1 VSAGGGGAVPAGEAV
16 TRDRRRP
23 DGRVITYCMYGPED
37 GERVVF
43 EFGTPSTRL
52 LAPDWISPVD
62 ELGIRLLVADRPGY
76 GGSTRQRGRSV
87 AARADDLAA
96 VTDGLGWERF
106 AVWGASGGAPHALAC
121 AARLGDRVTRCASVV
136 GPAPFDAG
144 GLDWYGGMPPGNVAE
159 FSRAATGESALRPL
173 VERLARDAVASAES
187 GQLPIPDDYR
197 LAAADRAAL
206 AARSGAPGYLARTRA
221 AYAGGVDGWIDDT
234 IAFTRPWGFDV
245 TQISAPV
252 SIWYGPGDALC
263 PRAHTRW
270 LLNHIPGAEEHALPG
285 GHILTPSLQRI
296 YRWLVP

>member
-1 VSAGGGGAVPAGEAV
+1 MICGPAGAW
-16 TRDRRRP
+16 
-23 DGRVITYCMYGPED
+23 C
-37 GERVVF
+37 
-43 EFGTPSTRL
+43 
-52 LAPDWISPVD
+52 AP
-62 ELGIRLLVADRPGY
+62 
-76 GGSTRQRGRSV
+76 
-87 AARADDLAA
+87 AALTA
-96 VTDGLGWERF
+96 T
-106 AVWGASGGAPHALAC
+106 
-121 AARLGDRVTRCASVV
+121 VTRCASVV

-221 AYAGGVDGWIDDT
+221 AHADGVDGWIDDT

-252 SIWYGPGDALC
+252 SIWYGPDDALC
-263 PRAHTRW
+263 PAR
-270 LLNHIPGAEEHALPG
+270 
-285 GHILTPSLQRI
+285 TPAGS
-296 YRWLVP
+296 